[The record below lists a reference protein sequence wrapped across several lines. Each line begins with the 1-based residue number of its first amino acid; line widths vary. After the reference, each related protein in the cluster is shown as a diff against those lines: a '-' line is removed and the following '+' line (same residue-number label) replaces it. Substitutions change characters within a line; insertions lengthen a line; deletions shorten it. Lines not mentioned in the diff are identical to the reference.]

1 MIGSERLSDALSSCL
16 AQSKAAVLPRNFV
29 RVKSPAAMLHVN
41 DLTYR
46 IGERLLLDHATVAL
60 PAGAKAGLV
69 GRNGSGKTTLFR
81 LIAGE
86 LGPETGAVGMPKNWR
101 VGQVAQ
107 EAPGTEE
114 ALIDVVLAADRER
127 SALLAEADS
136 ADDPHRIAE
145 VHTRLA
151 DIGAHSAEA
160 RAAAILAGLGFDEV
174 AQRGPCSALSGG
186 WRMRVAL
193 AATLF
198 SEPDLLLLDEPTNY
212 LDLEGTVWL
221 ESFVARYPYTV
232 VIVSHDRDLLNR
244 AVDTIV
250 HLEQGKLTLYRG
262 NYDQFD
268 RQRRERQAL
277 QLKAKK
283 KQDEQRKHMQA
294 FVDRF
299 RYKAS
304 KARQAQSRLKMLER
318 MEPITAL
325 AEESVVPFRFPE
337 PAKPAQPPIF
347 ETEKATVGYVPGSPV
362 LSDLNLRIDDDDRIG
377 LLGANGN
384 GKSTLAKLIAG
395 RLQHDGGRLRRLH
408 RLDIAYFAQHQ
419 LDELNP
425 LASAFDHVRQRLPDA
440 TEAQVRTRTGAM
452 GFARSKMDTPA
463 RDLSGGEKAR
473 LLLGLA
479 TFTGPN
485 LMILDEPTNH
495 LDIDSREALVQ
506 SLAEYSGAVIL
517 ISHDRHLVES
527 SVDRLWL
534 VAHGT
539 VAPFEG
545 DMGDYRAL
553 VLDQRTSGSNGSAA
567 GRPQSRA
574 TTRRREAAK
583 RRHETAPLRQRVKE
597 TEAAIQ
603 RLQTEIRDLDAKL
616 ADPALYRLPERA
628 TSLAKARAAAVKELA
643 STEDRWLDATA
654 AVERAAPG

>member
-1 MIGSERLSDALSSCL
+1 
-16 AQSKAAVLPRNFV
+16 
-29 RVKSPAAMLHVN
+29 MLHIN

-46 IGERLLLDHATVAL
+46 IGERQLLDHATVAI
-60 PAGAKAGLV
+60 PTGARAGLV

-86 LGPETGAVGMPKNWR
+86 IGPETGSIARPRNWR

-107 EAPGTEE
+107 EAPGSDES
-114 ALIDVVLAADRER
+114 LIDVVLAADRER
-127 SALLAEADS
+127 AALLAEAET

-151 DIGAHSAEA
+151 DIDAHSAEA
-160 RAAAILAGLGFDEV
+160 RAAAILAGLGFDE
-174 AQRGPCSALSGG
+174 ATQRGPCSALSGG

-198 SEPDLLLLDEPTNY
+198 AEPDLLLLDEPTNY

-221 ESFVARYPYTV
+221 ETFIARYPYTV
-232 VIVSHDRDLLNR
+232 VIVSHDRDVLNR
-244 AVDTIV
+244 AADTIV
-250 HLEQGKLTLYRG
+250 HLDHGKLTLYRG

-268 RQRRERQAL
+268 RQRRERAAL
-277 QLKAKK
+277 QLKAKA

-318 MEPITAL
+318 MEPIAAL
-325 AEESVVPFRFPE
+325 AAESVVPFRFPE
-337 PAKPAQPPIF
+337 PAKPAAPPIF
-347 ETEKATVGYVPGSPV
+347 QTEDAIVGYSPDVPV
-362 LSDLNLRIDDDDRIG
+362 LSKLNLRIDDDDRIG

-395 RLQHDGGRLRRLH
+395 RMSQTGGRLRRLH
-408 RLDIAYFAQHQ
+408 RLEVAYFAQHQ

-425 LASAFDHVRQRLPDA
+425 AESAFDHVRDLMPDA
-440 TEAQVRTRTGAM
+440 TEAQVRSRTGAM
-452 GFARSKMDTPA
+452 GFTRSKMETPA

-479 TFTGPN
+479 TFAGPN

-517 ISHDRHLVES
+517 ISHDRHLVEA

-534 VAHGT
+534 VAGGT
-539 VAPFEG
+539 VSPFDG
-545 DMGDYRAL
+545 DMSDYRSL
-553 VLDQRTSGSNGSAA
+553 VLEQRGG
-567 GRPQSRA
+567 SRA
-574 TTRRREAAK
+574 NGRAKTSASDPQDKRRAAAK
-583 RRHETAPLRQRVKE
+583 RREETAPLRKRVKDLE
-597 TEAAIQ
+597 KSIERVQA
-603 RLQTEIRDLDAKL
+603 EIRSLDASL
-616 ADPALYRLPERA
+616 ADPALYDRPERA
-628 TSLAKARAAAVKELA
+628 TALAKARADAVKALA
-643 STEDRWLDATA
+643 RTEDEWLVATSA
-654 AVERAAPG
+654 AEQAAAS